1 MKYRDL
7 IQFDPIESV
16 IVLRSADDSDKAA
29 ELVRSYVMSDDMV
42 ELISVKILSQ
52 LRFEGTD
59 NKGVLLV
66 GNYGTGKSHLMS

>member
-29 ELVRSYVMSDDMV
+29 ELVRSYVMSDDMA

-52 LRFEGTD
+52 LRFESTD

>member
-29 ELVRSYVMSDDMV
+29 ELVRSYVMSDDMA